1 MKNKVFKTISK
12 KEDNK
17 HNNTHKDK
25 KGMNKNKNIE
35 PYNQIVQ
42 KTISKDNP
50 MLESISNK
58 NTTLSN
64 NMKQITNNIAAI
76 YKKNK
81 KYCNTVNPSNI
92 TKKKI
97 TKKDKNVRT
106 EKTLSNSNND
116 EGIIRNNPDKI
127 INNGEFE
134 EESITKSENNLIK
147 IKSIKKNIL
156 NHICK
161 ESISYNGNDSI
172 EGKKGKK
179 TKSKNVDINMKI
191 DDNSKTKG
199 KNENENHQIDIL
211 NIKKYNSEASKKV
224 KDKYDK
230 KDSIKSTTKEEIN
243 QKKIFKEEISDEII
257 ITESEFE
264 DLKIIQIN
272 NLQKTKFPILSVNP
286 FISNPVKNGKNKKDN
301 INNNNNKTQENIIN
315 KEKLMINQH
324 TKSSTIK
331 TNNISSTN
339 YSNSSIA
346 SSVIEFH
353 NSNSGSSSKKE
364 TYKNSTLVLE
374 KNYRDLLFLA
384 KKGDK
389 DKFMELFT
397 QILALPNNIFDI
409 NYRDEN
415 GLSALHYS
423 CDEGHLKIVK
433 LLLDAKCDPNIKN
446 NEKET
451 PLHLASKRGYF
462 DICKI
467 LIENGAILNQ
477 YNSENNSPIHYAC
490 MNNHVE
496 LIKYFLTKD
505 LEVDSKNTYG
515 KTAIDLTKN
524 KEIKE
529 LINNYIKAKEKKIK
543 KTLEYSDSKQKN
555 IDSKNSKIKGD
566 DSNAGKKTLF
576 DKKIIESSNKNKFK
590 KNKTSLISLNKS
602 PRKHILSKNNENNSI
617 SETIEIKNANLRNN
631 LLKPCNKTYEDN
643 SLDNIQNIKKTIQ
656 LDSSINLIRDFKNI
670 NSALKKNE
678 LNSKEIKKDDTNVN
692 NLVNLN
698 NNNNLLNEIKK
709 TKTKAIVK
717 ITSSLI
723 KEKINKTNI
732 NNSVNKG
739 YFNLNDLK
747 INNINIKDSI
757 NIRGKRFNLSS
768 NKGSK
773 KVNRSFSKNHK
784 DSNALSVMACNQIK
798 CKSKFYKNNIN
809 SKNQDSIEI
818 TNKNM
823 INLNK
828 TDENIKYIPLNSIQN
843 FIKLETTE
851 KLLTNN
857 KAKKS
862 KKITDKFQKGSNKDS
877 SLVNGCNILNISSCQ
892 NRKYIEL
899 DKINKSNIVD
909 QTLDNN
915 IHNRLNLNSLEEERI
930 TPSSFV
936 CLALLGKG
944 SFGEVYLVR
953 KTNTNV
959 KYAMKVLRKERIMG
973 QNLLKYAIAER
984 NILSLIHH
992 PFIVKLNFAFQ
1003 TSTKLFLILEYCPNG
1018 DLGKHLLIEKR
1029 FCEKRAKFY
1038 LCEILLALEY
1048 LHKKDI
1054 IFRDLKPDN
1063 IVLDE
1068 EGHCKLTDFGLSKE
1082 GVKEDQKAQS
1092 FCGSLAYLAPE
1103 MLKKKGHGK
1112 AVDWY
1117 LLGVIFYEML
1127 IGVTPFF
1134 TLRKEELF
1142 HNIEFGELN
1151 IPEFISSEAAEL
1163 LRKLLERDPN
1173 KRLGGG
1179 IRDAQEIKDHPYFKD
1194 VNWDDIYNKKVKP
1207 PIFMNYMSN
1216 MIHYYHK
1223 ERLFAN
1229 EDLFNKASDIT
1240 SPNKFN
1246 GWSFINNENL

>member
-1 MKNKVFKTISK
+1 MKNKVFKATSR

-17 HNNTHKDK
+17 QNNTQKDK
-25 KGMNKNKNIE
+25 KGMNKNKNLE
-35 PYNQIVQ
+35 PYNQIIH
-42 KTISKDNP
+42 KTIFNDNP
-50 MLESISNK
+50 MQESISNK

-64 NMKQITNNIAAI
+64 NMKQINNNIAAI
-76 YKKNK
+76 YKMNK
-81 KYCNTVNPSNI
+81 KNCNTINSSNT
-92 TKKKI
+92 TKKKF
-97 TKKDKNVRT
+97 TKKDKNVRS
-106 EKTLSNSNND
+106 EKTFSNNINV
-116 EGIIRNNPDKI
+116 EGIFLNNPDRIKK
-127 INNGEFE
+127 NGELE
-134 EESITKSENNLIK
+134 EESINKSENNLIK
-147 IKSIKKNIL
+147 IKSINKNIL
-156 NHICK
+156 NNIYK
-161 ESISYNGNDSI
+161 DSISYPGIESI
-172 EGKKGKK
+172 EVKKGKK
-179 TKSKNVDINMKI
+179 SKSKNFDMNMKI

-199 KNENENHQIDIL
+199 ENENGNQQIDIL
-211 NIKKYNSEASKKV
+211 NIKKYNSETIKKI

-257 ITESEFE
+257 INENEFE
-264 DLKIIQIN
+264 DLKSIQVN
-272 NLQKTKFPILSVNP
+272 NLQKTKFPILSENP
-286 FISNPVKNGKNKKDN
+286 FVSNPVKKGKNKNDK
-301 INNNNNKTQENIIN
+301 INSNDNKTQENVIN
-315 KEKLMINQH
+315 KEKLMIKQH

-364 TYKNSTLVLE
+364 NNKNSTLVIE
-374 KNYRDLLFLA
+374 KNYRDLLLLA

-389 DKFMELFT
+389 DKFMELFN
-397 QILALPNNIFDI
+397 QILSLPKNIIDI

-433 LLLDAKCDPNIKN
+433 ILLEAKCDPNIKS

-467 LIENGAILNQ
+467 LIENGAILNI

-505 LEVDSKNTYG
+505 LEIDSKNNYG
-515 KTAIDLTKN
+515 KKAVDLTKN
-524 KEIKE
+524 KEVKE
-529 LINNYIKAKEKKIK
+529 LINNYIKAKEKKAK
-543 KTLEYSDSKQKN
+543 KALEYSDSKQKK
-555 IDSKNSKIKGD
+555 IDSKNPKIKGD
-566 DSNAGKKTLF
+566 DSNAGKKNLF
-576 DKKIIESSNKNKFK
+576 DKKIIVSSNNKNKFK
-590 KNKTSLISLNKS
+590 KNKTSLISLNRS
-602 PRKHILSKNNENNSI
+602 PRSHIVNKNNESNSI
-617 SETIEIKNANLRNN
+617 PETYEIKNANQKNN
-631 LLKPCNKTYEDN
+631 LLKSCNKTYGDN
-643 SLDNIQNIKKTIQ
+643 SLDNNQNEKKIIQ
-656 LDSSINLIRDFKNI
+656 LHSSKNVIRDFKNI
-670 NSALKKNE
+670 NSVLKKNE
-678 LNSKEIKKDDTNVN
+678 LNSKEIKKDKATTN
-692 NLVNLN
+692 NLINLN
-698 NNNNLLNEIKK
+698 NNNLVNEIRKSK
-709 TKTKAIVK
+709 TNK
-717 ITSSLI
+717 INSSLI
-723 KEKINKTNI
+723 KEKMNNTNI
-732 NNSVNKG
+732 NNSINK
-739 YFNLNDLK
+739 FLILNDSK
-747 INNINIKDSI
+747 IININIHDSI
-757 NIRGKRFNLSS
+757 NNGHKRINLSS
-768 NKGSK
+768 NKEPK
-773 KVNRSFSKNHK
+773 KVNKSFSKNHK
-784 DSNALSVMACNQIK
+784 DTNSLNIITSNPTK
-798 CKSKFYKNNIN
+798 YKSKFYKNFIK
-809 SKNQDSIEI
+809 SKNSDSLEI
-818 TNKNM
+818 TNNNM
-823 INLNK
+823 LNLKK
-828 TDENIKYIPLNSIQN
+828 TDENIKCMPSNDLKN
-843 FIKLETTE
+843 FVKLEATE
-851 KLLTNN
+851 KLFTNN
-857 KAKKS
+857 KAKKN
-862 KKITDKFQKGSNKDS
+862 KKIITDKYQKGNNKDS
-877 SLVNGCNILNISSCQ
+877 PLINNCNLLNFSSCQ

-899 DKINKSNIVD
+899 DKINKSSIVD
-909 QTLDNN
+909 QTLANN
-915 IHNRLNLNSLEEERI
+915 IHNKLNLNSIEEERI

-1003 TSTKLFLILEYCPNG
+1003 TSTKLFLVLEYCPNG
-1018 DLGKHLLIEKR
+1018 DLAKHLLIEKR
-1029 FCEKRAKFY
+1029 FCEKRAKYY

-1048 LHKKDI
+1048 LHKKDV

-1082 GVKEDQKAQS
+1082 GVKEDQAAQS

-1117 LLGVIFYEML
+1117 LLGVLFYEML

-1142 HNIEFGELN
+1142 QNIEFGELN

-1163 LRKLLERDPN
+1163 IRRLLERDPN

-1194 VNWDDIYNKKVKP
+1194 VNWDDIYNKKIKP
-1207 PIFMNYMSN
+1207 PIFMNYMSK

-1229 EDLFNKASDIT
+1229 EDLFNKANDIA